1 MLLESGENKTKNIL
15 IVKLIIDDT
24 IIIDVCFN
32 NTFWNFLQA
41 WTGNVLHLS
50 VEFFNIPLV

>member
-1 MLLESGENKTKNIL
+1 MLLESGENKTKIIL

-32 NTFWNFLQA
+32 SLFGKFMQA
-41 WTGNVLHLS
+41 WTGKVLHLL
-50 VEFFNIPLV
+50 I

>member
-15 IVKLIIDDT
+15 IVKLIIDNT

-32 NTFWNFLQA
+32 SI
-41 WTGNVLHLS
+41 V
-50 VEFFNIPLV
+50 